1 MTLHDIHDDAIENTQ
16 APAAPIISV
25 TTNKTAHTLSLPSP
39 RHHPPTALAPT
50 YDDAG
55 QSKVPPDSPKK
66 SAGSPYPPNP
76 TRKPLRQM
84 ATTSL
89 TASRPSCK
97 RGASRSSPTLDNRTN
112 LTSYNAL
119 TLRRTVPRTGSYN
132 SHQQRI
138 TPNRRAVAPSPYTP
152 HVGQ

>member
-25 TTNKTAHTLSLPSP
+25 TTNKTAHTLSPPSP
-39 RHHPPTALAPT
+39 PHPPTALAPT

-66 SAGSPYPPNP
+66 SVGSPYPANP
-76 TRKPLRQM
+76 ARKPPHQM
-84 ATTSL
+84 ATTSS
-89 TASRPSCK
+89 TALRLSCK

-119 TLRRTVPRTGSYN
+119 MLRRTVPRTGSYN
-132 SHQQRI
+132 SHQQRT